1 MSVSAGRRRR
11 LVVWVAFCE
20 IGGTFSYLSYHQPI
34 SSVHHHGTEETLTP
48 FFWLST
54 CMGLLFLS
62 ALLPLLVQRLLC
74 QSGLVSWSSWRL
86 TVTHSQIIITRYSLW
101 DIVYYYLV
109 FGCSSCCSGQR
120 DDRDNFKG
128 EVDPFRGFCP
138 EWLRHDSGSVH
149 HSGPGR
155 KGQCSSA
162 CHVLPPL
169 TTFSPSPSR
178 CSAYGME
185 PPTFRVSLSH
195 KLIISGHIL
204 IVTPR
209 GVSPIFRVILS
220 RV

>member
-1 MSVSAGRRRR
+1 MSVSTGRRRG
-11 LVVWVAFCE
+11 LVVWVTSCE
-20 IGGTFSYLSYHQPI
+20 IGGTRSYLSYHQSI

-48 FFWLST
+48 LFWLST

-86 TVTHSQIIITRYSLW
+86 TVTHSHIIITRYSLW
-101 DIVYYYLV
+101 DIVYYLV

-128 EVDPFRGFCP
+128 EMDSFRGFRS

-162 CHVLPPL
+162 CHILPPL
-169 TTFSPSPSR
+169 TTFSLSPSR
-178 CSAYGME
+178 CLAYGME

-195 KLIISGHIL
+195 KLITSGHIL
-204 IVTPR
+204 I
-209 GVSPIFRVILS
+209 VSPIFRVILS